1 MTPFLLAAAALVLA
15 VLLLLLRP
23 WWRPLRSKRLALH
36 YLRVATSADFS
47 AQLNTTIHRDRL
59 AELDRDRASG
69 VLAAA
74 DYAEAHE
81 ELQRQLLDDTAPIE
95 HAAAPESNAH
105 RHGIVIALALLLP
118 VSAVGLYALLGTPA
132 ALVAETARTQP
143 GATEM
148 EALVTQLAQK
158 MEKNPDDP
166 QGWVML
172 ARSYKA
178 LGRWEEAERAFARIP
193 QVVAQDA
200 ALLADRAEVLAQ
212 HAGSFEGQ
220 PRALLAQALRLD
232 ANATQAL
239 LLSGVDAF
247 ENKRYAVAIGHWQR
261 LLKVIEPGSENAKP
275 IEAAIAR
282 ARERLGQKVG
292 ADDGPEVVQGKAP
305 NAEKPASS
313 APSVDAKTLA
323 GNAVSG
329 RVELAPALRA
339 KAAPEA
345 TVFIFAR
352 AVNGP
357 RMPLAV
363 KRVTVADL
371 PLDFSL
377 DDSMAMQPGHG
388 ISSAA
393 ELRIEVRVSKSGQA
407 MPGAGDLTGASA
419 PVKPGAKG
427 VRVVIDT
434 AGN

>member
-23 WWRPLRSKRLALH
+23 WWRPLRSKR
-36 YLRVATSADFS
+36 RTTSADFS

-74 DYAEAHE
+74 DYAEARE
-81 ELQRQLLDDTAPIE
+81 ELQRQLLDDTAAIE
-95 HAAAPESNAH
+95 HVAAPGGNTQR
-105 RHGIVIALALLLP
+105 RHGIAVALALLLP
-118 VSAVGLYALLGTPA
+118 ASAVGLYALLGTPA
-132 ALVAETARTQP
+132 ALVAETARMQP

-178 LGRWEEAERAFARIP
+178 LGRWEEAERAFAHIP
-193 QVVAQDA
+193 QIVAQDA

-212 HAGSFEGQ
+212 HAGSFEGE

-247 ENKRYAVAIGHWQR
+247 ENKRYAVAIGYWQR
-261 LLKVIEPGSENAKP
+261 LLKVIEPGSENTKT

-292 ADDGPEVVQGKAP
+292 AGDDPEVVQSKAP

-323 GNAVSG
+323 RNAVSG

-419 PVKPGAKG
+419 PVRPGAKG